1 VQISRLQP
9 ILQINNSFILSYFR
23 TFYITDH
30 DGDIVSNNFGKM
42 QADDEVDEYDKF
54 DALALDV
61 MQANSVVLDAERTE
75 AKRTFD
81 ETPPVSFR
89 FDVCSSSV
97 ATVREQ
103 YGSICSLDMQDVLKK
118 AWGRQ
123 HGEGELLSKNCYIQT
138 IYLEDSTNTFPV
150 AMKLSCR
157 QSDRISGSFARGKQS
172 GDSANHTNE
181 HNLWVSHTGDNFA
194 YAGDGRNIYA
204 AQDFVEGTTFQA
216 YSKMLDSDFEDHTTK
231 IQGGKAVEYLSP
243 LAVIRKND
251 VVRGDC
257 FIDVMYKN
265 SRAFQHR
272 VTALQT
278 PISSGSAD
286 ESTDDDSYSFS
297 LRMHHDDWS
306 ELKSAVQRSVIQP
319 LRMHVLDLTC
329 TDPFDFILTPD
340 APVSKKQGKDVDDNL
355 FAPSASGA
363 ENWRSPLLAL
373 PDGVS
378 NDDRRVSCK
387 LRFEVRF
394 L

>member
-1 VQISRLQP
+1 MVG
-9 ILQINNSFILSYFR
+9 ILTTLCN
-23 TFYITDH
+23 
-30 DGDIVSNNFGKM
+30 M
-42 QADDEVDEYDKF
+42 EDELDPDQYDKF
-54 DALALDV
+54 DALALGV
-61 MQANSVVLDAERTE
+61 MQANHTVLETERSE
-75 AKRTFD
+75 AKRIFD

-89 FDVCSSSV
+89 FDVFASNNP
-97 ATVREQ
+97 TIREQ
-103 YGSICSLDMQDVLKK
+103 FGSICSLDMRDVLKK
-118 AWGRQ
+118 AWSRQ
-123 HGEGELLSKNCYIQT
+123 HSDQSLPSNNCYIQS

-150 AMKLSCR
+150 SMTLSCR
-157 QSDRISGSFARGKQS
+157 QDNRISGSFARGKAS
-172 GDSANHTNE
+172 GEDANHNSD
-181 HNLWVSHTGDNFA
+181 HALWVSHTGDNFA
-194 YAGDGRNIYA
+194 YAGEGRKVYA
-204 AQDFVEGTTFQA
+204 AQDFVEGKTFQA

-243 LAVIRKND
+243 LAVIRKSD

-257 FIDVMYKN
+257 FIDVMYQN

-278 PISSGSAD
+278 PIASGAEADD
-286 ESTDDDSYSFS
+286 ESDHVYSFS

-329 TDPFDFILTPD
+329 TEPFDFILTPD
-340 APVSKKQGKDVDDNL
+340 APAPTQNDGIDDNL

-363 ENWRSPLLAL
+363 LNWRSNLLAL
-373 PDGVS
+373 PNGALK
-378 NDDRRVSCK
+378 DDRRASCK